1 MVRKIEVDARG
12 MECPKPVIF
21 TKKALEENRGT
32 TVTSI
37 VDNETAR
44 ENILKFAKSQNVET
58 HVMEREGIWYIDLY
72 QNAMEPAKE
81 MLPEKKP
88 EIQDLVILVGT
99 PLFGNGDRELGEILM
114 KGYMYTLTETKPY
127 PKALLFVNSGVT
139 LTLEDSPVLEH
150 LRKLESEGVQILSCG
165 TCLDYYKVK
174 DKLSVGGVGNMYAI
188 VELMNGARNSIRL

>member
-21 TKKALEENRGT
+21 TKKAVEENKGKII
-32 TVTSI
+32 TSI

-44 ENILKFAKSQNVET
+44 ENILKFARSNRMET
-58 HVMEREGIWYIDLY
+58 QVMEREGIWYIDLW
-72 QNAMEPAKE
+72 QQGAEPGKE

-88 EIQDLVILVGT
+88 EIQDLVILMGSCH
-99 PLFGNGDRELGEILM
+99 FGNGDRELGEILM

-127 PKALLFVNSGVT
+127 PKALLFVNSGVM
-139 LTLEDSPVLEH
+139 LTLSDSAVLEH
-150 LRKLESEGVQILSCG
+150 IRKLESEGVQILSCG

-174 DKLSVGGVGNMYAI
+174 DRLAVGGVGNMYAI
-188 VELMNGARNSIRL
+188 VELMNGARNSVRI

>member
-12 MECPKPVIF
+12 MTCPKPVIC

-32 TVTSI
+32 IVTSI

-44 ENILKFAKSQNVET
+44 ENVLKFAKSQNMET
-58 HVMEREGIWYIDLY
+58 NVMERDGLWYIDLY
-72 QNAMEPAKE
+72 QNSLEASREVM
-81 MLPEKKP
+81 PEKKP
-88 EIQDLVILVGT
+88 EYLDLVILVGT
-99 PLFGNGDRELGEILM
+99 PHFGNGDRELGEILM

-127 PKALLFVNSGVT
+127 PKALLFVNSGIT

-174 DKLSVGGVGNMYAI
+174 DKLAVGGVGNMYVI

>member
-21 TKKALEENRGT
+21 TKKALEENRGK
-32 TVTSI
+32 VITSI

-44 ENILKFAKSQNVET
+44 ENILKFAKSQNMET
-58 HVMEREGIWYIDLY
+58 TVMEQGGAWYIDLY
-72 QNAMEPAKE
+72 QQVMEPSREAI
-81 MLPEKKP
+81 PEKKP
-88 EIQDLVILVGT
+88 ELLDLVILVGT
-99 PLFGNGDRELGEILM
+99 DQFGNGDRELGEILM
-114 KGYMYTLTETKPY
+114 RGYMYTLTESKPY

-139 LTLEDSPVLEH
+139 LTLEDSPVLDH

-165 TCLDYYKVK
+165 TCLDFYKVK

>member
-21 TKKALEENRGT
+21 TKRALEENKGT
-32 TVTSI
+32 IITSI

-44 ENILKFAKSQNVET
+44 ENILKFANSKNLET
-58 HVMEREGIWYIDLY
+58 DVMERDGIWYIDLY
-72 QNAMEPAKE
+72 QNAMEPSKE
-81 MLPEKKP
+81 MIPEKKP
-88 EIQDLVILVGT
+88 ELLDLVILIGS
-99 PLFGNGDRELGEILM
+99 PYFGAGERELGEILM
-114 KGYMYTLTETKPY
+114 KGYMYTLTESKPY
-127 PKALLFVNSGVT
+127 PKAILFVNSGVT
-139 LTLEDSPVLEH
+139 LTLEDSAVLTH

-188 VELMNGARNSIRL
+188 VELLNGARNSISL

>member
-1 MVRKIEVDARG
+1 MVRKIEVDTRG

-21 TKKALEENRGT
+21 TKRALEENLGT
-32 TVTSI
+32 IITSI

-44 ENILKFAKSQNVET
+44 ENILKFAKSQNLET
-58 HVMEREGIWYIDLY
+58 DVMEREGIWYIDLY
-72 QNAMEPAKE
+72 QNAMELSKE
-81 MLPEKKP
+81 LLPDKKP
-88 EIQDLVILVGT
+88 EILDLVILVGS
-99 PLFGNGDRELGEILM
+99 PHFGNGDRDLGEILM

-139 LTLEDSPVLEH
+139 LTLADSPVLEH
-150 LRKLESEGVQILSCG
+150 LRKLESVGVQILSCG

-174 DKLSVGGVGNMYAI
+174 DQLSVGGVGNMYAI

>member
-12 MECPKPVIF
+12 LACPKPVIC
-21 TKKALEENRGT
+21 TKKALEDNRGT

-44 ENILKFAKSQNVET
+44 ENILKFAKSQHMET
-58 HVMEREGIWYIDLY
+58 TVMEREGLWYIDLY
-72 QNAMEPAKE
+72 QNGTEPAKE
-81 MLPEKKP
+81 LLPEQKP
-88 EIQDLVILVGT
+88 EIQDLVILIGS
-99 PLFGNGDRELGEILM
+99 PQFGNGERELGEILM

-127 PKALLFVNSGVT
+127 PKALLFVNSGVS

-150 LRKLESEGVQILSCG
+150 LRKLESVGVQILSCG

-174 DKLSVGGVGNMYAI
+174 DRLSVGGVGNMYAI
-188 VELMNGARNSIRL
+188 VELMNGARNSMRL

>member
-12 MECPKPVIF
+12 LACPKPVIC
-21 TKKALEENRGT
+21 TKKALEENRGIT
-32 TVTSI
+32 ITSI

-44 ENILKFAKSQNVET
+44 ENILKFAQSQNLGT
-58 HVMEREGIWYIDLY
+58 HVMEREGLWYIDLY
-72 QNAMEPAKE
+72 QNTLEASRESM
-81 MLPEKKP
+81 PEKKP
-88 EIQDLVILVGT
+88 EYLDLVILVGS
-99 PLFGNGDRELGEILM
+99 PHFGNGDRELGEILM

-127 PKALLFVNSGVT
+127 PKALLFVNSGVV

-174 DKLSVGGVGNMYAI
+174 DKLAVGGVGNMYTI
-188 VELMNGARNSIRL
+188 VELMNGARNSVRI

>member
-21 TKKALEENRGT
+21 TKKAVEENRGKII
-32 TVTSI
+32 TSI
-37 VDNETAR
+37 VDNDTAR
-44 ENILKFAKSQNVET
+44 ENILKFAKSQKMET
-58 HVMEREGIWYIDLY
+58 RVMEQNGAWYIDLF
-72 QNAMEPAKE
+72 QQTMELSKE

-88 EIQDLVILVGT
+88 ELLDLVILVGT
-99 PLFGNGDRELGEILM
+99 PQFGNGDHELGDILM
-114 KGYMYTLTETKPY
+114 RGYMYTLTESKPY
-127 PKALLFVNSGVT
+127 PKALIFVNSGVL

-150 LRKLESEGVQILSCG
+150 LRKLESEGVQIISCG

-188 VELMNGARNSIRL
+188 VELMNGARNSVRL